1 MSWRC
6 VSGCACVGG
15 RVVHVEAGRREE
27 GGRGG
32 RREEEEEEGHEI
44 GRADVGKVQG
54 EVNEATAGRKG
65 NGNGRNEQ
73 ERRKEAWK
81 EGRVGV
87 GVGVEGACG
96 NRRKKKQRQD

>member
-32 RREEEEEEGHEI
+32 RKRREEG
-44 GRADVGKVQG
+44 GR
-54 EVNEATAGRKG
+54 GRG
-65 NGNGRNEQ
+65 GSRD
-73 ERRKEAWK
+73 RR
-81 EGRVGV
+81 G
-87 GVGVEGACG
+87 
-96 NRRKKKQRQD
+96 